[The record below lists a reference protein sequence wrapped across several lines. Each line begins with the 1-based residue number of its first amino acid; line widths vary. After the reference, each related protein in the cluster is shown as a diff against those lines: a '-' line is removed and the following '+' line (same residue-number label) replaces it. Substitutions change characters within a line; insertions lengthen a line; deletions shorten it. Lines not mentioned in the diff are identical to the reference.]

1 MAPPWFCLKAT
12 PAQLRWTRRP
22 GLPGWSTRPHSHVP
36 VHPDASPPARSGG
49 YWKAYCTSHGTLHR
63 VYLGKAQDLTLDR
76 LNQAAATL
84 AKASASAS
92 APAKASPSN
101 LLATKLF
108 VPPAR
113 ANLVVCPRLFER
125 LQASL
130 RDKLTLVV
138 APAGFGKTTLLS
150 AWRATAKCSALLFGS
165 IARIMTRCDSGA
177 T

>member
-1 MAPPWFCLKAT
+1 MGA
-12 PAQLRWTRRP
+12 R
-22 GLPGWSTRPHSHVP
+22 
-36 VHPDASPPARSGG
+36 HPFPYYYNEGSG
-49 YWKAYCTSHGTLHR
+49 YWKAYRTSHDTLHR

-84 AKASASAS
+84 AAAD
-92 APAKASPSN
+92 APIGAQHRPIVAWPST

-113 ANLVVCPRLFER
+113 ANLVVRPRLFER
-125 LQASL
+125 VDAGLHH
-130 RDKLTLVV
+130 KLTLIA

-150 AWRATAKCSALLFGS
+150 AWRATAAGSALLFGWCRS

-177 T
+177 M

>member
-1 MAPPWFCLKAT
+1 M
-12 PAQLRWTRRP
+12 
-22 GLPGWSTRPHSHVP
+22 
-36 VHPDASPPARSGG
+36 
-49 YWKAYCTSHGTLHR
+49 
-63 VYLGKAQDLTLDR
+63 YLGKAQDLTLDR

-150 AWRATAKCSALLFGS
+150 AWRATAKGSALLFGWVS
-165 IARIMTRCDSGA
+165 LDRADNDPLRFWSYVITALDRLVDGVGTTAGAATGCGPALNRSTSCSPRAACTKVARSSADTSSSV
-177 T
+177 